1 MSQIINSSCYDTP
14 TSKAL
19 KLLHSSNAVPC
30 RFKKNEVIFS
40 HLHFKIAVLTR
51 EMTQWL
57 TALAACAGLNK
68 NAPLRCMY
76 LTTSS
81 TAAVT
86 ALVRIMRWS
95 GWNKYINYAPQ
106 VVFLDL

>member
-51 EMTQWL
+51 EMT
-57 TALAACAGLNK
+57 
-68 NAPLRCMY
+68 
-76 LTTSS
+76 
-81 TAAVT
+81 
-86 ALVRIMRWS
+86 
-95 GWNKYINYAPQ
+95 
-106 VVFLDL
+106 